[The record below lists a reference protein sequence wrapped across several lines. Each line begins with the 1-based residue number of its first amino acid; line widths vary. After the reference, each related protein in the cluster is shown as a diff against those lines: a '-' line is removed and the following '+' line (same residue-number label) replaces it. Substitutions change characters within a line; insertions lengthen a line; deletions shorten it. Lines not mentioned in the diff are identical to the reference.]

1 MQNALIL
8 FHKSAASQKNKKHR
22 SDTLLTTFKMN
33 VDSKPKEV
41 TPPPSTTSSGG
52 DSASNVP
59 SGFILKLFQ
68 MVNGA
73 PDEVISVSSGL

>member
-1 MQNALIL
+1 
-8 FHKSAASQKNKKHR
+8 
-22 SDTLLTTFKMN
+22 MN

-41 TPPPSTTSSGG
+41 TPPPTSSSGG
-52 DSASNVP
+52 GDSGSNVP

-73 PDEVISVSSGL
+73 PDEVISVSYMLFCRTIWRLGSVCAGRGP